1 MHLQWVLALD
11 LLLQWEW
18 ICGLGGRDETQG
30 TATIH
35 RDTAI
40 LRRPDRVYHLHG
52 IHDPPLLAGYHRG
65 DYHRIGEEVMIDM
78 RRPKADISNRALR
91 IGGIVTGL
99 LWIIVG
105 AVILYF
111 LTCPNSVRPEPEI
124 AKEYK
129 SFHVGSH

>member
-1 MHLQWVLALD
+1 
-11 LLLQWEW
+11 
-18 ICGLGGRDETQG
+18 
-30 TATIH
+30 
-35 RDTAI
+35 
-40 LRRPDRVYHLHG
+40 
-52 IHDPPLLAGYHRG
+52 
-65 DYHRIGEEVMIDM
+65 MIDM
-78 RRPKADISNRALR
+78 RRPKADISKRALR

-129 SFHVGSH
+129 SFHVFSH